1 MTFDTILILYH
12 FFIVVYFFRP
22 SSPDMLY
29 KHDMIS
35 STRVASAIFI
45 PQTSNMQGRQLP
57 TNSKLYFINCKH
69 QLLCLSEVDSTQ
81 TTQKN
86 KVML

>member
-1 MTFDTILILYH
+1 M
-12 FFIVVYFFRP
+12 YFFRP

-29 KHDMIS
+29 RHEMIS
-35 STRVASAIFI
+35 SARVVSAVFI
-45 PQTSNMQGRQLP
+45 PQTSNVQGRQLP

-69 QLLCLSEVDSTQ
+69 QLLCLSEVNSTQ

>member
-1 MTFDTILILYH
+1 MTQFLICII
-12 FFIVVYFFRP
+12 FFILVYFFRP

-29 KHDMIS
+29 KHEMIS
-35 STRVASAIFI
+35 SARVANAVFI
-45 PQTSNMQGRQLP
+45 PQTSNVQGRQLP

-69 QLLCLSEVDSTQ
+69 QLVCLSEVDSTQ